1 MKGSDF
7 WELLFLQNMGE
18 TLWKWISGIAAVV
31 FIGVLLGLNADGI
44 INIPRFL
51 WDNVLV
57 GTLFRFLGFL
67 WWLLWPF
74 LAGAGL
80 IALVVGAIA
89 LLIWLFV

>member
-7 WELLFLQNMGE
+7 WELLFLQNMGS
-18 TLWKWISGIAAVV
+18 TLWKWITGFAGFVV
-31 FIGVLLGLNADGI
+31 VVLLLGLNADGI

-57 GTLFRFLGFL
+57 GTLFRFLGWL

-80 IALVVGAIA
+80 IALVVGVIA
-89 LLIWLFV
+89 LVICLFA